1 MGNKRSLRLVL
12 IAAAAIIM
20 IFTMTAAVFA
30 ESSGSLNGN
39 INWTLDDSGTL
50 TITGTGAMPDYSN
63 SSDTPFYNN
72 QNIKAILIENGITEI
87 GSRTF
92 GGLYEVQSVS
102 LPDGLTRIGG
112 YAFGDMMK
120 LAEDRDPE
128 EEA

>member
-63 SSDTPFYNN
+63 RYQIKPQQIAKSHTSS
-72 QNIKAILIENGITEI
+72 L
-87 GSRTF
+87 
-92 GGLYEVQSVS
+92 L
-102 LPDGLTRIGG
+102 
-112 YAFGDMMK
+112 MK
-120 LAEDRDPE
+120 
-128 EEA
+128 